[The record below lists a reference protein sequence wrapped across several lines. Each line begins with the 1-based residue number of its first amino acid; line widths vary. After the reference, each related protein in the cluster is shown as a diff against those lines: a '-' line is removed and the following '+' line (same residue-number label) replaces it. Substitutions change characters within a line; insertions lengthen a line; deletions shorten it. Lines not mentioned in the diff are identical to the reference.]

1 MAASSG
7 YKSRAAS
14 NIHRHRQR
22 LQPRWSPCQLLRSP
36 KNKKKVHERHEN
48 IYFKKNPDF
57 VSIKINSLEFHFMES
72 LKKIQLVEK
81 FEFYL
86 NFCAHSARLLRKP
99 NHVLLWILRNDTDL
113 SIVKKI
119 ATTSNVLPLHFAP
132 SKASSRQNSN
142 GYTYF

>member
-1 MAASSG
+1 M
-7 YKSRAAS
+7 KDM
-14 NIHRHRQR
+14 
-22 LQPRWSPCQLLRSP
+22 
-36 KNKKKVHERHEN
+36 K
-48 IYFKKNPDF
+48 IYIKLNPNL

-86 NFCAHSARLLRKP
+86 NFCAHSARLLRRP

-132 SKASSRQNSN
+132 NQCSSSQNSN
-142 GYTYF
+142 VDSYLQYFEVNSLKTV